1 MRWVW
6 SLCVRAVNRLFLKL
20 IENSIFIRSLLEV
33 WYTYYLVDTEKDEK
47 LLLVKKYIYTYVQH
61 VEEIDLSQLEQRA
74 FFGTSTSDNII
85 IHQKSVDPSRSPF
98 MRERMNVLFEAA
110 SFEELKDLASQ
121 LTTQEETFKVECL
134 NDIAFGATA
143 KIPHSMRRQ
152 LEREL
157 ALSIPGEPEIDQP
170 ENLFVLLT
178 YDGRWYFGTS
188 EKSVSVWRMHMEKPQ
203 NYSTALSTRVAR
215 AIANIAVPETEN
227 VRVIDPC
234 CGIGTVI
241 IEALSM
247 GINIVGRDMSPF
259 VCIGSRKNIAHFGYE
274 TTITK
279 GPIQDV
285 TEHYDVA
292 IIDLPYNVFT
302 SASREEQHDII
313 HHAKRIADRVVI
325 VTIESVDEVIT
336 ELGMKVLD
344 RGVAR
349 KQSFEREILVC
360 E

>member
-1 MRWVW
+1 M
-6 SLCVRAVNRLFLKL
+6 LN
-20 IENSIFIRSLLEV
+20 
-33 WYTYYLVDTEKDEK
+33 
-47 LLLVKKYIYTYVQH
+47 KKYIYTYVQH
-61 VEEIDLSQLEQRA
+61 VDEIDLSQLEQRA
-74 FFGTSTSDNII
+74 FFGTSTLDNII
-85 IHQKSVDPSRSPF
+85 IHDQIVNPSRSPF
-98 MRERMNVLFEAA
+98 MRERMNVMFEAT
-110 SFEELKDLASQ
+110 SFEKLKTFASELKI
-121 LTTQEETFKVECL
+121 QEQTFKVECL
-134 NDIAFGATA
+134 NDISFGATD
-143 KIPHSMRRQ
+143 KIPHSIRRQ

-170 ENLFVLLT
+170 ENIFVLLT
-178 YDGRWYFGTS
+178 YDGKWYFGTS
-188 EKSVSVWRMHMEKPQ
+188 EKSISVWRKHMEKPQ

-215 AIANIAVPETEN
+215 AIVNIAVPEVKN

-259 VCIGSRKNIAHFGYE
+259 VCIGSRKNIDHFGYE

-325 VTIESVDEVIT
+325 VTIESVDEVIAN
-336 ELGMKVLD
+336 LGMKVLD
-344 RGVAR
+344 RGIAR